1 MLDKLFYI
9 ILNLLILDA
18 KEDVFFIFIVSYVD
32 SLFRLF

>member
-18 KEDVFFIFIVSYVD
+18 KEDVFFIFIVSYVV